1 MPENSEPIVA
11 GVSIDTR
18 TIKPGELFIALKGKR
33 FDGHQFVEEAFSKGA
48 AAVMVEK
55 GQAPKHKGVVV
66 AVPDTRVALLSL
78 AQWYREQ
85 LKVRVVAITG
95 SNGKTTTKEMLA
107 KILESRFSVV
117 KAPASYNNDIG
128 VPLTVMAMDSRTDI
142 AIFEIEM
149 NELGGTLRLAKVCQ
163 PEIGLV
169 TNIGDTHLEFMK
181 DRSGVAQEKAELL
194 EALPENGVAVVN
206 FDDPLV
212 MEIADQIGRKKRLKL
227 LTFGFN
233 RGADVYATDVVVT
246 GVKRT
251 RFLLVGKYPVELP
264 VLGQHNIANLLAAS
278 AAANVLGVSFS
289 EIGEAIKDFCPAPQR
304 LAIRKLNGVLLIDDC
319 FNANPQSVA
328 AALAVLG
335 SIAPPE
341 KRVAILA
348 DMLELGEKSEV
359 LHREVG
365 VQAARCVNRL
375 VVIGEKAQFI
385 AEAAVS
391 AGLKLENIKSYQT
404 VADVGP
410 DLFDFI
416 KPNDTI
422 LVKGSRAM
430 ALENVVEKIVRHYG
444 EKTD

>member
-1 MPENSEPIVA
+1 
-11 GVSIDTR
+11 
-18 TIKPGELFIALKGKR
+18 
-33 FDGHQFVEEAFSKGA
+33 
-48 AAVMVEK
+48 
-55 GQAPKHKGVVV
+55 
-66 AVPDTRVALLSL
+66 
-78 AQWYREQ
+78 
-85 LKVRVVAITG
+85 
-95 SNGKTTTKEMLA
+95 
-107 KILESRFSVV
+107 
-117 KAPASYNNDIG
+117 
-128 VPLTVMAMDSRTDI
+128 
-142 AIFEIEM
+142 
-149 NELGGTLRLAKVCQ
+149 
-163 PEIGLV
+163 
-169 TNIGDTHLEFMK
+169 
-181 DRSGVAQEKAELL
+181 
-194 EALPENGVAVVN
+194 
-206 FDDPLV
+206 
-212 MEIADQIGRKKRLKL
+212 